1 MPQSWVSK
9 LLNSQKR
16 DPADEAVRARPSLGS
31 VRPRTLR
38 PLASEM
44 RIIVIADRLDGTAW
58 VEHVNRD
65 MRSSLIDVVELDDF
79 LKDVRIPRIRRRL
92 HHRIDRPAIRLQ
104 LVVQLPHVREKTRG
118 HLPFRGRRQLHR
130 RLGSVRLL
138 LLLLGRLLLSNYVS
152 LLFSICVKFLSMFVS
167 VC

>member
-31 VRPRTLR
+31 VRPRAFR

-58 VEHVNRD
+58 VEHLNRD

-79 LKDVRIPRIRRRL
+79 LKDVP
-92 HHRIDRPAIRLQ
+92 Q
-104 LVVQLPHVREKTRG
+104 SWCTSELV
-118 HLPFRGRRQLHR
+118 
-130 RLGSVRLL
+130 
-138 LLLLGRLLLSNYVS
+138 
-152 LLFSICVKFLSMFVS
+152 
-167 VC
+167 